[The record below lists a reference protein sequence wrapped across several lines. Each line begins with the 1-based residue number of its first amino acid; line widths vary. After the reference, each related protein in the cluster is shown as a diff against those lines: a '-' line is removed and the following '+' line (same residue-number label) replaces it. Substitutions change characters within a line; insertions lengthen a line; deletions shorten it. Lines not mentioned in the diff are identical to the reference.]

1 MSNKIILAKSGCQ
14 GNLKLYEQNTFVC
27 YLQREIRENGEIL
40 EDKICLELLA
50 PSSNGEMAVKS
61 YYMPKPEN
69 VSILILDLFKGL
81 MKLEKERGNLTEQRI
96 DWYRDKFSK
105 ALKEIGLDTRK
116 GKYDVS
122 QKY

>member
-27 YLQREIRENGEIL
+27 YLLPEIRNDEELCGKIALEI
-40 EDKICLELLA
+40 LA
-50 PSSNGEMAVKS
+50 PSSTGEPAVKS
-61 YYMPKPEN
+61 YYMSKPDD
-69 VSILILDLFKGL
+69 VKVLIIDLLKGL
-81 MKLEKERGNLTEQRI
+81 MKLEKERNTLTMERI
-96 DWYRDKFSK
+96 EFYQHQF
-105 ALKEIGLDTRK
+105 ALAIKGIGLDTKK